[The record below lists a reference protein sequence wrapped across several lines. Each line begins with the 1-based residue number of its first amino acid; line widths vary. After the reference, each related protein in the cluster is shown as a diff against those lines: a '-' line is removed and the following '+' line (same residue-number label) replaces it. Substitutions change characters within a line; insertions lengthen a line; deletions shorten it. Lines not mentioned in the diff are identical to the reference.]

1 MSASSTPYPEAR
13 AGPTAEAVPRR
24 LGAGR
29 ARDNRRVPDDDIEIE
44 TDSRAAERMN
54 LFSDAVAAIAI
65 TLLAI
70 ELPIP
75 EGGTVPE
82 FWASVRHDAGHY
94 AAFLISFL
102 VIAAA
107 WRDHHDIFRYVRRVD
122 SRLLTLNFGWLLM
135 IVLNPFATRLLTA
148 PGHPDLQTHALRFG
162 FYALLQVLVSALM
175 FAMVAHMLSRGLAPG
190 IPRRVVTD
198 IARQSFNLMLGFGLS
213 IPVFFVTQYAW
224 ALWVVVPLLVSRW
237 RHLRRR
243 RRATSGR
250 QPEGP
255 GPAATGRAGSETQL
269 DQEPT

>member
-1 MSASSTPYPEAR
+1 MEVRFYSGI
-13 AGPTAEAVPRR
+13 AGPYRVDAART
-24 LGAGR
+24 
-29 ARDNRRVPDDDIEIE
+29 RDNRRVPEDEIE
-44 TDSRAAERMN
+44 TEAESRAAERLN
-54 LFSDAVAAIAI
+54 LFSDAVVAIAI

-70 ELPIP
+70 ELPVP
-75 EGGTVPE
+75 EGTTVPT

-94 AAFLISFL
+94 AAFLISFF

-122 SRLLTLNFGWLLM
+122 SRLLTLNIGWLLM

-175 FAMVAHMLSRGLAPG
+175 FAMVARMLSRGLAPG

-198 IARQSFNLMLGFGLS
+198 IAGQSFSLMLAFGLS
-213 IPVFFVTQYAW
+213 IPVFFLTTYAW
-224 ALWVVVPLLVSRW
+224 VLWIVVPLLVSRW

-243 RRATSGR
+243 RRAASGG
-250 QPEGP
+250 QPEDP
-255 GPAATGRAGSETQL
+255 EPAATGRAGSETQL

>member
-1 MSASSTPYPEAR
+1 MPDDRIDYDAR
-13 AGPTAEAVPRR
+13 AADR
-24 LGAGR
+24 L
-29 ARDNRRVPDDDIEIE
+29 
-44 TDSRAAERMN
+44 T
-54 LFSDAVAAIAI
+54 LFSDAVVAIAI

-75 EGGTVPE
+75 EGGTAPE

-148 PGHPDLQTHALRFG
+148 PGHPDLQAHALRFG

-175 FAMVAHMLSRGLAPG
+175 FAMVAHMLSRELAPG

-213 IPVFFVTQYAW
+213 IPVFFITTYAW
-224 ALWVVVPLLVSRW
+224 ALWIVVPLLVSRW

-243 RRATSGR
+243 SRAASGR

-255 GPAATGRAGSETQL
+255 GPDATGRAGSETQF
-269 DQEPT
+269 DQDPT

>member
-1 MSASSTPYPEAR
+1 MPDDRIDYDAR
-13 AGPTAEAVPRR
+13 AADR
-24 LGAGR
+24 L
-29 ARDNRRVPDDDIEIE
+29 
-44 TDSRAAERMN
+44 S
-54 LFSDAVAAIAI
+54 LFSDAVVAIAI

-75 EGGTVPE
+75 EGGTAPE

-148 PGHPDLQTHALRFG
+148 PGHPDLQAHALRFG

-175 FAMVAHMLSRGLAPG
+175 FAMVAHMLSHGLAPRV
-190 IPRRVVTD
+190 PRGVVID
-198 IARQSFNLMLGFGLS
+198 NARQSFNLILGFGLS
-213 IPVFFVTQYAW
+213 IPVFFLTPYAW
-224 ALWVVVPLLVSRW
+224 VLWIAVPLLVSRW
-237 RHLRRR
+237 HHLRRKR
-243 RRATSGR
+243 DPVVG
-250 QPEGP
+250 
-255 GPAATGRAGSETQL
+255 
-269 DQEPT
+269 